1 MNVLDR
7 FNIDIFKL
15 SSSSHNYEFNFE
27 EDFFAEFE
35 DSIVETGKGDV
46 HVILEK
52 NESFMKLAVTI
63 EGEVELECDRS
74 LDKFIYPIKTKR
86 RFIFKYG
93 EMEQEVDDEII
104 IITRDRQRLNIA
116 QYIYECIGLEI
127 PMKKLHPRFG
137 NEENENDE
145 LIYSS
150 ETDQEE
156 EKTES
161 IDPRW
166 DKLKNLK

>member
-1 MNVLDR
+1 MNVLDG

-15 SSSSHNYEFNFE
+15 NEGSHNYEFKFE

-35 DSIVETGKGDV
+35 DSIIEIGRGDV
-46 HVILEK
+46 RTILEK

-74 LDKFIYPIKTKR
+74 LDKFMYHFKTER

-93 EMEQEVDDEII
+93 EEEQELDDEII
-104 IITRDRQRLNIA
+104 IITRNKQRLNIA
-116 QYIYECIGLEI
+116 QYIYECIGLEV

-137 NEENENDE
+137 KEENENDE

-156 EKTES
+156 EKPEI